1 MTCVIL
7 SAIKLVSYVY
17 SVPDSVT
24 KAYTHKGE
32 TILHDNLQEIET
44 EISMAKHPED
54 ILMLFV

>member
-1 MTCVIL
+1 MLQLDDIARL
-7 SAIKLVSYVY
+7 IKLASRFVS
-17 SVPDSVT
+17 DCF
-24 KAYTHKGE
+24 KGE